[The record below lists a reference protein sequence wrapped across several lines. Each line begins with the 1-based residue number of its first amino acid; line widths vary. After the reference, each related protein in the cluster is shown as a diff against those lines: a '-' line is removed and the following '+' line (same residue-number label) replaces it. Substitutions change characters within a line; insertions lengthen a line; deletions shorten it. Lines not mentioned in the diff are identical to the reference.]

1 MHANFQPSLNLTL
14 KFEGG
19 WVDNIHDPGG
29 ATNMGITLNSLASYR
44 NKPVSSADLR
54 LLTRGEAAEIYHQM
68 FWHPLCADDL
78 PAGVDVVL
86 FDYAVNSG
94 HPAAVRTVQ
103 ALLDCPVDGILGPN
117 TLAAL
122 AHGSS
127 TELIRGISD
136 QRLNFLKRLSTFRWF
151 GAGWTTRVRSVET
164 EAMRIATSAHA
175 VSSHQHSN

>member
-1 MHANFQPSLNLTL
+1 MHTNFQTALNLTL

-29 ATNMGITLNSLASYR
+29 ETNMGITLNSLASYR

-54 LLTRGEAAEIYHQM
+54 YLTRSEAAEIYHQM
-68 FWHPLCADDL
+68 YWYPLYADDL

-103 ALLDCPVDGILGPN
+103 ALLDLPVDGILGPA
-117 TLAAL
+117 TRAAL
-122 AHGSS
+122 AHASYS
-127 TELIRGISD
+127 ELIRGISD

>member
-164 EAMRIATSAHA
+164 EAMRIATSAYA
-175 VSSHQHSN
+175 VSSHQNSN

>member
-19 WVDNIHDPGG
+19 WVDNKHDPGG
-29 ATNMGITLNSLASYR
+29 ATNMGITLNSLALYR

-164 EAMRIATSAHA
+164 EAMRIATSAYA
-175 VSSHQHSN
+175 VSSHQNSN